1 MSKDSADYDIGYGKP
16 PKASRYK
23 KGQSG
28 NPRGRPKKQPKDV
41 AAHMTDLLDE
51 KQTVRMNGKA
61 VTMTG
66 NELIARRLM
75 EQALKGDPK
84 AFDKVQQLAAQHAEE
99 KSRRDRKARTRD
111 DIKILLVDPAIAREE
126 GFKTAGE
133 RTLVEKDGKA
143 TVTESWPSYEP
154 NEEGETD
161 DEPGL

>member
-16 PKASRYK
+16 PEDTRFK

-41 AAHMTDLLDE
+41 AAHMADLLDE

-75 EQALKGDPK
+75 EKAMKGDAK
-84 AFDKVQQLAAQHAEE
+84 AFEKVHQLAAQHAEE
-99 KSRRDRKARTRD
+99 EARRDRKARTRD
-111 DIKILLVDPAIAREE
+111 DIKILLVDPGMGREE
-126 GFKTAGE
+126 GLTTAGE

-143 TVTESWPSYEP
+143 IVTESWPGYEP

-161 DEPGL
+161 DDLGL

>member
-16 PKASRYK
+16 PEATRFK

-41 AAHMTDLLDE
+41 AAHMADLLDE

-75 EQALKGDPK
+75 EKALKGDPK

-99 KSRRDRKARTRD
+99 KARRDRKARTRD
-111 DIKILLVDPAIAREE
+111 DITIRFVDPAIAREE
-126 GFKTAGE
+126 GFTTAGE

-143 TVTESWPSYEP
+143 IVTECWPGYEP

-161 DEPGL
+161 DDLGL